1 VNPRQDGKQPLSP
14 SCPRETVG
22 RDGRPPASYS
32 LVILRRARWGY
43 SGFAVADEPGQWGA
57 VAVARGALPPA
68 GLDGVGGLCGPA
80 IEVFFPAKGHS
91 AAAAKAVC
99 AVCSVRTECY
109 DYAQSFTDTPAGV
122 WGGESERSRK
132 RFAGV
137 PCSCPVGQVEPCQ
150 STVILARAVQRQWRW
165 RDSNPRPPEFQ

>member
-1 VNPRQDGKQPLSP
+1 MSPGSGEQLPSLEELYRRPDWMELAACAGQP
-14 SCPRETVG
+14 
-22 RDGRPPASYS
+22 
-32 LVILRRARWGY
+32 
-43 SGFAVADEPGQWGA
+43 
-57 VAVARGALPPA
+57 
-68 GLDGVGGLCGPA
+68 